1 VIYEPSPC
9 GLVHLGVG
17 LAIDLLEQ
25 ETFKDI
31 ETYEEKINEDDA
43 DNERAE
49 RGKPRDRL
57 QRYMRN
63 VGTVVIDKSFVQL
76 SRDHGDFHDQVDR
89 RGVERSGWWTVFET
103 REAARKQA
111 RKGRFMGVNG
121 RGPVVVLKE
130 V

>member
-1 VIYEPSPC
+1 MVIYEPSPC

-31 ETYEEKINEDDA
+31 ETHEEIINEDDA

-57 QRYMRN
+57 HRYMRN
-63 VGTVVIDKSFVQL
+63 VGRSSSIKVSFNCQ
-76 SRDHGDFHDQVDR
+76 RP
-89 RGVERSGWWTVFET
+89 W
-103 REAARKQA
+103 
-111 RKGRFMGVNG
+111 RFS
-121 RGPVVVLKE
+121 
-130 V
+130 